1 MRVLALSEGDKHQQ
15 QQPPL
20 PPNLGIYTK
29 RTEVSKIVLSP
40 LVFIYLKVEV
50 NLVINER
57 VGQGDHQPC
66 VRGSW
71 LVRAGIQM
79 P

>member
-1 MRVLALSEGDKHQQ
+1 MLVLTLSEGDKKQKKT
-15 QQPPL
+15 
-20 PPNLGIYTK
+20 PNLGIYTK
-29 RTEVSKIVLSP
+29 QTEVSKIVLSP

-50 NLVINER
+50 NLVINEG

-66 VRGSW
+66 VWGSW
-71 LVRAGIQM
+71 LVRVGIQM